1 MNKES
6 AKIQLPDGRIAY
18 DAVKLAGLETEG
30 VWLKDCTNHI
40 IVVRTKNTKYTL
52 ICENGK
58 IKGTG
63 VRDNGAVSEYMPPD
77 TEVRINGCTFGGSML
92 KMGYLGVGMHMEF
105 VYGDKVVTT
114 TSIQSLV
121 IVGQNKDG

>member
-1 MNKES
+1 MDKES

-40 IVVRTKNTKYTL
+40 IVVRTKRGTKYTL
-52 ICENGK
+52 VCENGK

-63 VRDNGAVSEYMPPD
+63 VRENGTISPYMPPD
-77 TEVRINGCTFGGSML
+77 SEVRINGCTFGGSML

-105 VYGDKVVTT
+105 VFEDKVVTT

-121 IVGQNKDG
+121 IVEQGK